1 MRYIRP
7 AFHSVEQ
14 CDDPDELKRV
24 ALNYLSKSTF
34 LHGSLRVAFGELG
47 FDVRRVE
54 KLWFHEM
61 WQVRLGADR
70 VLCGCEAEVTKC
82 LRGALRRH
90 RLPADPDTL
99 TVRIDGSHVRV
110 AFAMPGGELG
120 AGWA

>member
-1 MRYIRP
+1 MRYLNLKPI
-7 AFHSVEQ
+7 FHSVEE

-24 ALNYLSKSTF
+24 ALNYLSQSTF

-70 VLCGCEAEVTKC
+70 VLGGQERAVTR
-82 LRGALRRH
+82 LLWNALVRH
-90 RLPADPDTL
+90 RLPADPGTL
-99 TVRIDGSHVRV
+99 TVRIDGSHVKV
-110 AFAMPGGELG
+110 AFAMPGGAVG
-120 AGWA
+120 AG